1 MNPKFFI
8 ISCSIFVLV
17 NASMSLVTPVH
28 AQEIVMLNSA
38 DEEAEKV
45 PGIHR
50 DGEYRV
56 GPADVLQISV
66 WKNEAL
72 SRTVPVRP
80 DGMISFPL
88 VNEIKAAGM
97 TPMQLRDIIKKRLME
112 YMPKPEVSVIVMEMH
127 SFIVS
132 VLGEVKKPGRY
143 QFTSQV
149 TVLDVLAQSGGITEF
164 ASTSN
169 LYVLRT
175 QGSTRTKIPFNYSKV
190 ITSPVE
196 NDNFFIQPGDIIV
209 VP

>member
-1 MNPKFFI
+1 MNAKLFL

-17 NASMSLVTPVH
+17 NASMGMIMPVH
-28 AQEIVMLNSA
+28 AQEFVMINSA

-45 PGIHR
+45 PGIHKDR
-50 DGEYRV
+50 EYRI

-97 TPMQLRDIIKKRLME
+97 TPMQLRDTIKKRLME

-127 SFIVS
+127 SFVVS

-143 QFTSQV
+143 RFTSQV

-175 QGSTRTKIPFNYSKV
+175 EGSAKTKIPFNYGKV

-196 NDNFFIQPGDIIV
+196 NDNFIVQPGDIIV